1 MFSSLLILL
10 AMPIVDT
17 SRVRGSQFRPLMR
30 WAFWLFVVNFFVL
43 MFIGSQHVEEPFI
56 SVGAMS
62 TAFYFAWFLVI
73 VPVIGIVENTLL
85 DIATEPKIQSPSL
98 STQGW
103 WTWFV
108 NLPYIVNYIQTAS
121 TYRLS
126 PWLTWLDSYRHIWLF
141 RIVGL
146 ISAIWILVFSHF
158 PSPWLGLIVSI
169 MAFLFDIYIIVTFT
183 NRLYNGLK
191 YMILGDKL
199 S

>member
-1 MFSSLLILL
+1 
-10 AMPIVDT
+10 
-17 SRVRGSQFRPLMR
+17 
-30 WAFWLFVVNFFVL
+30 
-43 MFIGSQHVEEPFI
+43 
-56 SVGAMS
+56 MS

-146 ISAIWILVFSHF
+146 ISAIWILVFPHF